1 MYARSTTIRGAP
13 TAVDAA
19 TAYVHDDVMPSM
31 QEMDGCFGLSMLAYR
46 DTGHCIVTTSWRDE
60 AAMRSSRDG
69 VRSSAERTAELLG
82 GRPEVQE
89 WEIAAMHRVLEA
101 QQGARCRVTWL
112 RTEPDAV
119 NRAVDAVRLSL
130 MPKLDDL
137 PGFCSLSVMV
147 RRDEGLAVAAISY
160 DSRAHIEQASE
171 GAREFREE
179 FAPAL
184 GIEVVGTAEFDVAI
198 AHLRVP
204 ETSGSTSGGAGSGD
218 QRPATARAASSRG

>member
-1 MYARSTTIRGAP
+1 MYARSTTIHGEP
-13 TAVDAA
+13 GSVDAA
-19 TAYVHDDVMPSM
+19 TAYVRDDVMPTVRGV
-31 QEMDGCFGLSMLAYR
+31 DGCIGLSMLADR
-46 DTGHCIVTTSWRDE
+46 GTGHCIVTTSWRDE
-60 AAMRSSRDG
+60 AAMVASREA
-69 VRSSAERTAELLG
+69 VRSSAERTAEILG

-101 QQGARCRVTWL
+101 HQGSRSRVTWL

-137 PGFCSLSVMV
+137 PGFCSVSVMV
-147 RRDEGLAVAAISY
+147 RRNDGLAVAAVSY
-160 DSRAHIEQASE
+160 DSAAHLDQASE
-171 GAREFREE
+171 GAREFRED

-184 GIEVVGTAEFDVAI
+184 GIEVVAIAAFDVAI

-204 ETSGSTSGGAGSGD
+204 ETI
-218 QRPATARAASSRG
+218 

>member
-1 MYARSTTIRGAP
+1 MYARSTTIHGDPRSVG
-13 TAVDAA
+13 AA
-19 TAYVHDDVMPSM
+19 TSYVRDDVMPTVRGM
-31 QEMDGCFGLSMLAYR
+31 GGCVGLSMLADS

-60 AAMRSSRDG
+60 AALRSSEEA

-101 QQGARCRVTWL
+101 RQGARSRVTWL
-112 RTEPDAV
+112 RTEPAAV

-137 PGFCSLSVMV
+137 PGFCSVSVMV
-147 RRDEGLAVAAISY
+147 RRDDGLTVAAISY
-160 DSRAHIEQASE
+160 DSRVHLDQASE

-184 GIEVVGTAEFDVAI
+184 GIEVLDTAEFDVAI

-204 ETSGSTSGGAGSGD
+204 ETI
-218 QRPATARAASSRG
+218 